1 MIYEPH
7 IECASAESL
16 RVVQASRL
24 KTFLAEVAAHL
35 PGYREF
41 IIEAGLDRDLQT
53 ASDEEILARFRSA
66 GFTGSAAYVA
76 IDAQALRTLDKR
88 LFFMETTSGT
98 TAAPKSRYATREDDL
113 IDQRL
118 LARSFAAFGITSS
131 QRVLTV
137 DLGELNMYALM
148 TKALADLG
156 VYDSLFY
163 CARKDFSRSMKE
175 ALACRP
181 DVLITVPSVLARSL
195 SEFFDSLSAIPSLKK
210 LIYYAEPLDEK
221 IQQHLLKEFGI
232 ESFSMYSSIECG
244 IIGAECEAHD
254 GIHVWADCILPG
266 LNDPSPAKKAAF
278 KNFGDDTLE
287 GALGLTTMMY
297 TGKPTL
303 AYLNGD
309 EVQHTEASCV
319 CGRTMPRISFVQRKT
334 DVFSVF
340 GTKFTY
346 RQIHDVVYEHA
357 TVASFLQVI
366 LEDVANGT
374 EMKLILPADEGHG
387 VNERRDEIYNALRSH
402 PSMSFIV
409 SHGVLDFKLEFVA
422 ADFFT
427 SRKIRKVEDRRS
439 ASAEPATIPPPT

>member
-7 IECASAESL
+7 IECAPAERL
-16 RVVQASRL
+16 RLVQASRL

-41 IIEAGLDRDLQT
+41 IIEAGLDGYLQT

-66 GFTGSAAYVA
+66 GFTGPAAYVA

-113 IDQRL
+113 IDQRML
-118 LARSFAAFGITSS
+118 TRSFAAFGITGSH
-131 QRVLTV
+131 RVLTV

-156 VYDSLFY
+156 VYDSFFY
-163 CARKDFSRSMKE
+163 CARKDFNRSMKE

-195 SEFFDSLSAIPSLKK
+195 SEFLDSLSGLPSLKK

-254 GIHVWADCILPG
+254 GIHVWVDSILPG
-266 LNDPSPAKKAAF
+266 LKDASPVENAAF
-278 KNFGDDTLE
+278 KNSDGEALE
-287 GALGLTTMMY
+287 GALGLTTMLY

-309 EVQHTEASCV
+309 EVQYTEASCI

-346 RQIHDVVYEHA
+346 RQIHDIVYRHA
-357 TVASFLQVI
+357 PVTSFMQVI
-366 LEDVANGT
+366 LEDGANGT
-374 EMKLILPADEGHG
+374 DMKLILPDEDAHG
-387 VNERRDEIYNALRSH
+387 VKERRDEIYHALKSH

-409 SHGVLDFKLEFVA
+409 SQGVLDFYLEFVA

-427 SRKIRKVEDRRS
+427 SRKIRKVEDRRGAAGES
-439 ASAEPATIPPPT
+439 AAIEPLT

>member
-1 MIYEPH
+1 VIYEPH
-7 IECASAESL
+7 IECAPAERL
-16 RVVQASRL
+16 RLVQAGRL
-24 KTFLAEVAAHL
+24 KTFLAETAAHL

-41 IIEAGLDRDLQT
+41 IIEAGLDGHLQT
-53 ASDEEILARFRSA
+53 ASDEEILARFSSA
-66 GFTGSAAYVA
+66 GFTGSTAYVA

-113 IDQRL
+113 IDQKL
-118 LARSFAAFGITSS
+118 LARSFAAFGVTSS

-156 VYDSLFY
+156 AYDSLFY
-163 CARKDFSRSMKE
+163 CARKDFGRSMKE

-181 DVLITVPSVLARSL
+181 DVLITVPSVLARSMA
-195 SEFFDSLSAIPSLKK
+195 EFLDSLGGIPSLKK

-221 IQQHLLKEFGI
+221 IQQHLLREFGI

-254 GIHVWADCILPG
+254 GIHVWADYILPG
-266 LNDPSPAKKAAF
+266 LKDASPVKKAAF
-278 KNFGDDTLE
+278 KNFEGEALE

-309 EVQHTEASCV
+309 EVQYTEASCV

-334 DVFSVF
+334 DVFSVY

-346 RQIHDVVYEHA
+346 RQIHEIVYEHA
-357 TVASFLQVI
+357 PVASFLQVI
-366 LEDVANGT
+366 LEDGASGT
-374 EMKLILPADEGHG
+374 EMKLILPAEERHG
-387 VNERRDEIYNALRSH
+387 VKERRDEIYNALKSH

-409 SHGVLDFKLEFVA
+409 SHGVLDFKFEFVE

-427 SRKIRKVEDRRS
+427 GRKIRKVEDRRG
-439 ASAEPATIPPPT
+439 EPAESDTIQT